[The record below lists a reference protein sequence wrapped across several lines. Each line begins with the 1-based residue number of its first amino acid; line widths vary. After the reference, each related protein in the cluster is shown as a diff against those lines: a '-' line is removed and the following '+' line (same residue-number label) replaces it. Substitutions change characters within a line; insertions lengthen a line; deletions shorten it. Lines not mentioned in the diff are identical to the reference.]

1 MKRKNY
7 SSPEIE
13 EIGLD
18 DDDDVLE
25 YVTGGDGSEINI
37 TWRGRGGGDSCGD
50 EPRNIRNFSAGKNS
64 NCY

>member
-18 DDDDVLE
+18 DDVLE

-37 TWRGRGGGDSCGD
+37 NFRGRGGGDSCGN
-50 EPRNIRNFSAGKNS
+50 EHYREIRNFSAGKNS
-64 NCY
+64 TCY

>member
-13 EIGLD
+13 EIGL
-18 DDDDVLE
+18 DDDVLE

-37 TWRGRGGGDSCGD
+37 TWRGRGGGDSCDG
-50 EPRNIRNFSAGKNS
+50 EHYPVRNFSAGKNS